1 MQIHGTSQAH
11 GIHGVKGPHSSR
23 STGSTSRPTSAGPAD
38 QLDISP
44 AAEAAA
50 SAAESGD
57 IRADLVARVR
67 NEIANGTYETPDK
80 LDAAISR
87 MLDEMG

>member
-1 MQIHGTSQAH
+1 MHIHGPSQIQ

-23 STGSTSRPTSAGPAD
+23 APGSTTHPTSAGPAD

-44 AAEAAA
+44 AADAAA
-50 SAAESGD
+50 SAAEGD

-67 NEIANGTYETPDK
+67 NEIANGTYETPEK
-80 LDAAISR
+80 LDTALSR
-87 MLDEMG
+87 LLNELG